1 MKIWE
6 KVIVGLAMTL
16 LVVVAVAV
24 VFGGF
29 FLGLT
34 GFFSLIGVTYESIG
48 SLLMFVLYCFLVG
61 IIFEIIEKIVVY
73 FIVRANMGSR
83 IKWVWITLVK
93 LVLTWIVIHTVNELM
108 TTVVLSGFAEFL
120 TTLLIVSI
128 DIVFDDEKKVEDDN

>member
-1 MKIWE
+1 
-6 KVIVGLAMTL
+6 MTL

-34 GFFSLIGVTYESIG
+34 GFFYLIGVTYESIG

-61 IIFEIIEKIVVY
+61 IFFEIIEKIIVY

>member
-1 MKIWE
+1 
-6 KVIVGLAMTL
+6 MTL